1 VRPSLRALDAR
12 RLRDLAVSDTG
23 RAAGLAA
30 AVIVGNVLAL
40 AFTVVFARI
49 LGGSGY
55 GSLAALISAFIILM
69 VPGQALQTTVA
80 REVSTELAAGDPLAG
95 AGVKRWLRR
104 LVLAGFAVIVVSV
117 LARDLLAAAIG
128 VHELPWAAAATLPT
142 GVLWL
147 ILSVERGALQ
157 GFQEYRVVGASIAV
171 EQFAR
176 LVLGLVLVLMVSG
189 SEAEVT
195 GAFLGTPAAL
205 LATGL
210 WLVIPLRRHLPSR
223 SHAHEHPLR
232 ELFTRAAMPVAALG
246 LVAWLQDGQVI
257 IVKHLATDDAAGDY
271 AAAAV
276 AAKAIMWVA
285 IGLSLYLVPEAAR
298 RTHLGQSAT
307 GVLARTLG
315 IIAAIAVPMVLVYA
329 VAGEPILRIAF
340 KLSGASDALPWLG
353 LAMSM
358 LALTYL
364 AVQYQLALHRAAF
377 IFVILVAAASQ
388 PAVMIA
394 IGGEELTSIA
404 LGLLALNVALAVT
417 MIVLAFRAV
426 GGVREIPD
434 ESATTP
440 IAPAEAAAGAP
451 EPL

>member
-1 VRPSLRALDAR
+1 LRSLDAR
-12 RLRDLAVSDTG
+12 RLRELAVSDTG

-30 AVIVGNVLAL
+30 AVIAGNILAL

-55 GSLAALISAFIILM
+55 GSLAALVSAFIILM

-80 REVSTELAAGDPLAG
+80 REVSTELAAGDPAAG

-104 LVLAGFAVIVVSV
+104 LVLAGFGVIVVSI

-157 GFQEYRVVGASIAV
+157 GFQEYKVVGASIAV
-171 EQFAR
+171 EQACR
-176 LVLGLVLVLMVSG
+176 LIFGIALVLMVTG
-189 SEAEVT
+189 DEAEIT
-195 GAFLGTPAAL
+195 GAFIGTPAAL

-210 WLVIPLRRHLPSR
+210 WLVIPLRKHLPHLR
-223 SHAHEHPLR
+223 HAREHPLR
-232 ELFTRAAMPVAALG
+232 ELIARAAVPVAALG
-246 LVAWLQDGQVI
+246 LIAWLQDGQVI
-257 IVKHLATDDAAGDY
+257 IVKHLASDDAAGDY

-307 GVLARTLG
+307 GVLVRTLG
-315 IIAAIAVPMVLVYA
+315 IIAAIGVPMVLVYA
-329 VAGEPILRIAF
+329 VAGKPILRIAF
-340 KLSGASDALPWLG
+340 ELDGASEALPWLG
-353 LAMSM
+353 LAMAL

-364 AVQYQLALHRAAF
+364 AAQYHLALHKVWF
-377 IFVILVAAASQ
+377 IVVLALAAAVQ
-388 PAVMIA
+388 PVAMIG
-394 IGGEELTSIA
+394 IGGDDLTAIA
-404 LGLLALNVALAVT
+404 LGLLGLNAALATVMVT
-417 MIVLAFRAV
+417 LAFRVVSHVA
-426 GGVREIPD
+426 EIPD

-440 IAPAEAAAGAP
+440 VSASEPGIAGAA

>member
-1 VRPSLRALDAR
+1 MRSLDAR
-12 RLRDLAVSDTG
+12 RLRDLAGSDTG

-30 AVIVGNVLAL
+30 AVIVANVLAL

-55 GSLAALISAFIILM
+55 GSLAALVSAFIILM

-80 REVSTELAAGDPLAG
+80 REVSTELAAGDPAAG

-104 LVLAGFAVIVVSV
+104 LVLAGFGVIVVSV
-117 LARDLLAAAIG
+117 LGRDVLAAMIG

-142 GVLWL
+142 GLLWL

-157 GFQEYRVVGASIAV
+157 GFQEYKMVGASIAL
-171 EQFAR
+171 EQAAR
-176 LVLGLVLVLMVSG
+176 LVLGLMLVLAVSG
-189 SEAEVT
+189 NDAEVT
-195 GAFLGTPAAL
+195 AAFLGTPAAL

-210 WLVIPLRRHLPSR
+210 WLVIPLRKHLPTL
-223 SHAHEHPLR
+223 SHAHEHRLR
-232 ELFTRAAMPVAALG
+232 ELVARAAIPVAALG

-276 AAKAIMWVA
+276 AAKAIMWVG

-298 RTHLGQSAT
+298 RTHLGQSTT

-315 IIAAIAVPMVLVYA
+315 IIAAIAVPMVLVYS
-329 VAGEPILRIAF
+329 VAGEPLLRIAF
-340 KLSGASDALPWLG
+340 KLSGAHEALPWLG

-358 LALTYL
+358 LALSYL
-364 AVQYQLALHRAAF
+364 AVQYQLALHKAGF
-377 IFVILVAAASQ
+377 LVVLLAAAATQ

-404 LGLLALNVALAVT
+404 LGLLALNVALSVV
-417 MIVLAFRAV
+417 MVLLAFRAV
-426 GGVREIPD
+426 GHVREIPD
-434 ESATTP
+434 ESAT
-440 IAPAEAAAGAP
+440 APVAAGAA

>member
-1 VRPSLRALDAR
+1 MRRLLRSFDAR
-12 RLRDLAVSDTG
+12 KLRDVAGSDTG

-40 AFTVVFARI
+40 GFTVVFARI
-49 LGGSGY
+49 LGGPGY

-80 REVSTELAAGDPLAG
+80 REVSAELAAGDPAAG
-95 AGVKRWLRR
+95 AGVRRWVLR
-104 LVLAGFAVIVVSV
+104 LAIAGFAVVVVSV

-157 GFQEYRVVGASIAV
+157 GFQEYKIVGASLAV
-171 EQFAR
+171 QEAAR
-176 LVLGLVLVLMVSG
+176 LGFGVLFVLLASG
-189 SEAEVT
+189 KEAEVT
-195 GAFLGTPAAL
+195 CAFLGMPAAL
-205 LATGL
+205 LAVGL
-210 WLVIPLRRHLPSR
+210 WLVIPLRRHLPHAR
-223 SHAHEHPLR
+223 HAHEHPLR
-232 ELFTRAAMPVAALG
+232 ELVGRAALPVVALG

-257 IVKHLATDDAAGDY
+257 IVKHIASDDAAGDY

-276 AAKAIMWVA
+276 AGKAIMWVA

-307 GVLARTLG
+307 DVLARTLG
-315 IIAAIAVPMVLVYA
+315 IIAAIAAPMVIVYA
-329 VAGEPILRIAF
+329 IAGEPILRIAF

-353 LAMSM
+353 LAMSL

-364 AVQYQLALHRAAF
+364 AVQYQLALHKAG
-377 IFVILVAAASQ
+377 FVIVLVVAAIVQ
-388 PAVMIA
+388 PIAMIA
-394 IGGEELTSIA
+394 VGGEELKSVA
-404 LGLLALNVALAVT
+404 LVLLAVNSVLAIAT
-417 MIVLAFRAV
+417 IALAFRAV
-426 GGVREIPD
+426 GGREIPD
-434 ESATTP
+434 ESATSPVT
-440 IAPAEAAAGAP
+440 AT
-451 EPL
+451 

>member
-1 VRPSLRALDAR
+1 VRPSLRSLDAR

-40 AFTVVFARI
+40 GFTVVFARI

-80 REVSTELAAGDPLAG
+80 REVSTELAAGDPAAG
-95 AGVKRWLRR
+95 AGVKRWVFR
-104 LVLAGFAVIVVSV
+104 LALAGFGVVVVSV
-117 LARDLLAAAIG
+117 LARDVLAAMIG

-157 GFQEYRVVGASIAV
+157 GFQEYRMVGVSIAV
-171 EQFAR
+171 EQAFR
-176 LVLGLVLVLMVSG
+176 LLFGIVLVLMVSG
-189 SEAEVT
+189 DRAEVT
-195 GAFLGTPAAL
+195 AAFLGTPLAL
-205 LATGL
+205 LAIGL
-210 WLVIPLRRHLPSR
+210 WLVIPLRRHLPHQR
-223 SHAHEHPLR
+223 HAHEHPLR
-232 ELFTRAAMPVAALG
+232 ELIGRAAIPVAALG

-257 IVKHLATDDAAGDY
+257 IVKHLASDDAAGDY

-329 VAGEPILRIAF
+329 AAGAPILRIAF
-340 KLSGASDALPWLG
+340 KLDGAAGALPWLG
-353 LAMSM
+353 LAMSL

-364 AVQYQLALHRAAF
+364 AVQYQLALHKAGF
-377 IFVILVAAASQ
+377 IAVLALAAAAQ
-388 PAVMIA
+388 PAAMIA
-394 IGGEELTSIA
+394 IGGEELTTIA
-404 LGLLALNVALAVT
+404 LGLLGLNALLAVALV
-417 MIVLAFRAV
+417 MLAFRAV
-426 GGVREIPD
+426 GRVREIPD
-434 ESATTP
+434 ETATAPVPGSESAV
-440 IAPAEAAAGAP
+440 A
-451 EPL
+451 

>member
-1 VRPSLRALDAR
+1 MRPSLRSFDAR

-55 GSLAALISAFIILM
+55 GSLAALVSAFIILM

-80 REVSTELAAGDPLAG
+80 REVSTELAAGDPAAG

-104 LVLAGFAVIVVSV
+104 LVLAGFGVIVVSV
-117 LARDLLAAAIG
+117 LARDVLAAMIG

-142 GVLWL
+142 GLLWL

-157 GFQEYRVVGASIAV
+157 GFQEYRTVGASIAV

-176 LVLGLVLVLMVSG
+176 LVLGLALVAAVSG
-189 SEAEVT
+189 DEAEVT
-195 GAFLGTPAAL
+195 AAFLGTPAAL

-210 WLVIPLRRHLPSR
+210 WLVVPLRRHLPSR
-223 SHAHEHPLR
+223 SHAHEHRLR
-232 ELFTRAAMPVAALG
+232 ELFMRAVWPVAALG

-315 IIAAIAVPMVLVYA
+315 IIGAIALPMVLVYA

-340 KLSGASDALPWLG
+340 ELSGASAALPWLG

-364 AVQYQLALHRAAF
+364 AVQYQLALHRSLF
-377 IFVILVAAASQ
+377 IVTLVLAAAAQ
-388 PAVMIA
+388 PATMIA
-394 IGGEELTSIA
+394 IGGEELTTIA
-404 LGLLALNVALAVT
+404 LGLLGLNVALAAV
-417 MIVLAFRAV
+417 MVVLAFRTVADADDIPEEEATP
-426 GGVREIPD
+426 GALTGV
-434 ESATTP
+434 
-440 IAPAEAAAGAP
+440 
-451 EPL
+451 

>member
-1 VRPSLRALDAR
+1 MRPSTRSFDAR

-40 AFTVVFARI
+40 GFTVVFARI

-55 GSLAALISAFIILM
+55 GSLAALLSAFIILM

-80 REVSTELAAGDPLAG
+80 REVSAELAAGDPATG
-95 AGVKRWLRR
+95 AGVKRWVFR
-104 LVLAGFAVIVVSV
+104 LALAGFGVVVVSV
-117 LARDLLAAAIG
+117 LARDVLAAMIG

-142 GVLWL
+142 GALWL

-157 GFQEYRVVGASIAV
+157 GFQEYRTVGASIAI
-171 EQFAR
+171 EQAFR
-176 LVLGLVLVLMVSG
+176 LVFGIALVLMVSG
-189 SEAEVT
+189 DEAEVT
-195 GAFLGTPAAL
+195 AAFLGTPLAL
-205 LATGL
+205 LAIGL
-210 WLVIPLRRHLPSR
+210 WLVIPLRRHLPR
-223 SHAHEHPLR
+223 ERHAHEHPLR
-232 ELFTRAAMPVAALG
+232 ELIGRAAIPVAALG

-315 IIAAIAVPMVLVYA
+315 IIAAIAVPMVIVYT

-353 LAMSM
+353 LAMSL

-364 AVQYQLALHRAAF
+364 AVQYQLALHRALF
-377 IFVILVAAASQ
+377 IAVLGVAAIAQ
-388 PAVMIA
+388 PAAMIA
-394 IGGEELTSIA
+394 IGGEELTTIA
-404 LGLLALNVALAVT
+404 LGILGLNAVLT
-417 MIVLAFRAV
+417 VVLVLLAFRAV
-426 GGVREIPD
+426 GRAGEIPD

-440 IAPAEAAAGAP
+440 VAGSESAIA
-451 EPL
+451 